1 MGTVIPP
8 GPYRM
13 VGREN
18 PFYILQFDKR
28 GGTTAPETLAH
39 AHRTLR
45 IGDFTD
51 VFVFCH
57 GWNNDWEAA
66 TDRYNH
72 FVDGFIGQ
80 APDDP
85 ARRALLM
92 GIFWPSALLVMP
104 GEQAPAMAA
113 EGGLPP
119 DFDAEALADV
129 TEQLDVSSAA
139 RVERLARWDELHEQ
153 EATELAELLAPVYG
167 GGVEELGEDTVP
179 PSPHALAA
187 SWRAGAPVVTVPK
200 DEEDN
205 GDWGTAD
212 EAEGGPQAAG
222 LLDKL
227 NPRDIIRGA
236 SVWVMKDRAGRVGV
250 GAVGPLVR
258 AVLADTDARVH
269 LVGHSFGA
277 KVALSAIC
285 AEPLPRSTC
294 SLLLLQPA
302 INHLCFAE
310 SVPGRGRPGGY
321 RSALERVER
330 PIFSTY
336 SAHDLPLTRF
346 FHWALR
352 READIGE
359 PKIAAWPD
367 PPSDYAA
374 LGGYGPHGAD
384 RATQRVTLNRPSQ
397 PYSLDLDK
405 PLAAVDATAGV
416 SGHSDVSNPFTWWA
430 LRELAA

>member
-1 MGTVIPP
+1 MGTVMPP
-8 GPYRM
+8 GPYRI
-13 VGREN
+13 VGQGN

-28 GGTTAPETLAH
+28 GGTTSPETMAH
-39 AHRTLR
+39 AHQALRT
-45 IGDFTD
+45 GEFTD

-66 TDRYNH
+66 THRYDH

-85 ARRALLM
+85 ARRALLI

-113 EGGLPP
+113 DGVLPS
-119 DFDAEALADV
+119 DLDAEAQADV
-129 TEQLDVSSAA
+129 TEELDASSAA
-139 RVERLARWDELHEQ
+139 RVEQLARRDELDEQ

-167 GGVEELGEDTVP
+167 SGVDELGEDAAL
-179 PSPHALAA
+179 PSPHDLVK
-187 SWRAGAPVVTVPK
+187 SWRAGAPAVTLPK
-200 DEEDN
+200 DDEDN
-205 GDWGTAD
+205 GEWGTAD
-212 EAEGGPQAAG
+212 EAEDGPQAAG
-222 LLDKL
+222 LLDSL
-227 NPRDIIRGA
+227 NPRNIIRGA
-236 SVWVMKDRAGRVGV
+236 SVWVMKDRAGHVGV

-258 AVLADTDARVH
+258 AVLAETDARVH
-269 LVGHSFGA
+269 IVGHSFGG

-285 AEPLPRSTC
+285 AEPLPRSTY

-310 SVPGRGRPGGY
+310 LVPGRGRPGGY

-330 PIFSTY
+330 PIFSSY
-336 SAHDLPLTRF
+336 SAHDVPLTRF

-359 PKIAAWPD
+359 PQIAAWPN
-367 PPSDYAA
+367 PPNDYAA

-384 RATQRVTLNRPSQ
+384 RATQRVPLKRPSQ
-397 PYSLDLDK
+397 PYSLDPDK
-405 PLAAVDATAGV
+405 PLAAVDATAGIG
-416 SGHSDVSNPFTWWA
+416 GHSDISNPFTWWA
-430 LRELAA
+430 LRELVA